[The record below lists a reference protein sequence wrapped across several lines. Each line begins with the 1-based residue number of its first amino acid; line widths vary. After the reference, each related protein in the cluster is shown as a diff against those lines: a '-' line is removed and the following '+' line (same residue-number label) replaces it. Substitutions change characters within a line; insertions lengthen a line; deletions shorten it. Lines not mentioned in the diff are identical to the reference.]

1 MTGNSLHNIG
11 VASSLDVASSS
22 AKTARMP
29 PPIRSIRRYHHTIR
43 QSFGIITLIAGF
55 CVFFGCAIS
64 NLISPNVF
72 RSTSSPNLES
82 ESISWTPTREQA
94 DWRISKATILYES
107 SGKTYNAH
115 ILALHDFHDEY
126 FNYKTQVLR
135 TPLVRGALNKFLY
148 LQSLIINELRKPVE
162 QQVEW
167 ILYFN
172 GAVILANPHTPL
184 HHFLPPITDV
194 ETFKSLSIVAA
205 KSGGDYLNT
214 SVFFIRVSG
223 GSLRILT
230 EAMETIYNAPD
241 TEGYENEDTDKC
253 LPSTALQDVLYREH
267 HREKV
272 IFQPWEWYNSTTS
285 LFYQPCFPSPAHH
298 LVPISETLAVDDEQR
313 PMFPDA
319 ETVHGFW
326 HTLSEARR
334 VLDEAKEEG
343 HTNGQGRWWD
353 MVKEVKEWVE
363 LRAWDTDELKSRVT
377 VLKVSLN
384 DS

>member
-184 HHFLPPITDV
+184 H
-194 ETFKSLSIVAA
+194 
-205 KSGGDYLNT
+205 
-214 SVFFIRVSG
+214 
-223 GSLRILT
+223 
-230 EAMETIYNAPD
+230 
-241 TEGYENEDTDKC
+241 
-253 LPSTALQDVLYREH
+253 LY
-267 HREKV
+267 
-272 IFQPWEWYNSTTS
+272 TTS
-285 LFYQPCFPSPAHH
+285 YHLSLMSKPSKAFPSS
-298 LVPISETLAVDDEQR
+298 LQS
-313 PMFPDA
+313 
-319 ETVHGFW
+319 
-326 HTLSEARR
+326 
-334 VLDEAKEEG
+334 
-343 HTNGQGRWWD
+343 
-353 MVKEVKEWVE
+353 
-363 LRAWDTDELKSRVT
+363 LKAII
-377 VLKVSLN
+377 
-384 DS
+384 